1 MKRLNLLVLLII
13 FLPCLLPK
21 PAEASE
27 PIRIGLTLG
36 LTGKYSEM
44 SGMQMKGFRLWE
56 RDVNNKGG
64 ILGKNVQVIIY
75 DDKSDSRIAKAFYEH
90 LILRD
95 KVDLVFGPYSS
106 EITEAILPV
115 TEKYGYPLL
124 APGASADWLWQKGYK
139 HIFGV
144 YMPASKYAVGF
155 LELLVKRDLKNV
167 SIAYA
172 DDSFS
177 KAIAVGTKVWA
188 ERFGLNVVLYD
199 EFKKGTKDLSHVAW
213 KTKEAGADALIVCG
227 HLEESIDMK
236 ISLKKI
242 AWHPKVYYASVGPA
256 MQAFYERLGAN
267 ADGVFSSSQWEP
279 YTRFPNS
286 RKITDS
292 FLKNYKTMPSYHAAA
307 AYATGQI
314 LESAVKK
321 ATSLDRDKIRDILSA
336 MDTMTVVGRY
346 GVDKTGL
353 QIKHFNLIIQWQKG
367 KKEIVWP
374 EELKTAKP
382 IFK

>member
-1 MKRLNLLVLLII
+1 MKWLNLLALHII
-13 FLPCLLPK
+13 FLLCLLLK

-44 SGMQMKGFRLWE
+44 SDMQMKGFRFWE
-56 RDVNNKGG
+56 ADVNKRDG
-64 ILGKNVQVIIY
+64 ISGRKVQVIIH
-75 DDKSDSRIAKAFYEH
+75 DDKSNSQIAKGLYEQM
-90 LILRD
+90 LLRD
-95 KVDLVFGPYSS
+95 KLELLIAPYSS
-106 EITEAILPV
+106 EITEAVLPV

-124 APGASADWLWQKGYK
+124 APGASADWLWQKGYR

-155 LELLVKRDLKNV
+155 LELLVKRDFKNV

-227 HLEESIDMK
+227 HLEESIDMR
-236 ISLKKI
+236 ISLRKI
-242 AWHPKVYYASVGPA
+242 GWHPKVYYASVGPA
-256 MQAFYERLGAN
+256 MQAFYERLKED

-286 RKITDS
+286 RKFTDS

-307 AYATGQI
+307 AYAAGQI

-321 ATSLDRDKIRDILSA
+321 TGSLDKEKLRDVLSS

-374 EELKTAKP
+374 EELRTAKP